1 MPEPEQADGSGRS
14 VMPRWL
20 PALNKRM
27 VNPIQRLW
35 APYLPPEALILH
47 RGRKSGA
54 EYRTPVL
61 AFRTDHG
68 FAILLL
74 YGHTQWARNVLA
86 AQGADMKR
94 AGKRLRLVNPRVLK
108 AGTSADLPRILRRPA
123 KEIDVLLVDVA

>member
-1 MPEPEQADGSGRS
+1 MPEPEQTGGSGRS

-20 PALNKRM
+20 PALNKR
-27 VNPIQRLW
+27 VINPIQRLW

-54 EYRTPVL
+54 EYRTPVV

-68 FAILLL
+68 FAILLI
-74 YGHTQWARNVLA
+74 YGHTQWVRNVLA
-86 AQGADMKR
+86 AQSADMKR
-94 AGKRLRLVNPRVLK
+94 AGKRFRLVNPRVLK

-123 KEIDVLLVDVA
+123 RKIDVLLVDVA

>member
-1 MPEPEQADGSGRS
+1 MPELEQPDGSGRS

-20 PALNKRM
+20 PALNKR
-27 VNPIQRLW
+27 VINPIQRLW

-54 EYRTPVL
+54 EYRTPFL

-74 YGHTQWARNVLA
+74 YGHTQWA
-86 AQGADMKR
+86 
-94 AGKRLRLVNPRVLK
+94 
-108 AGTSADLPRILRRPA
+108 
-123 KEIDVLLVDVA
+123 